1 MARPGASRSL
11 AEDTAANGT
20 ALLIIDMISTW
31 DFPDAEKLLPGAW
44 RITAA
49 IARLKRRCAA
59 AGIPVIYA
67 NDNRGRW
74 RSDFAAQ
81 VRQSIECGGRGA
93 AITQALM
100 PGDGDYFVLKPSQS
114 AFFATPLA
122 LLLRHLE
129 AERIVLA
136 GVASDQCI
144 LSTAVGARM
153 QSLEVLVP
161 RDCVATQGAARHRAV
176 LRQFEQVHRLATT
189 ESPHVQLYAA
199 KKRRRR

>member
-1 MARPGASRSL
+1 MPRAGASRSL
-11 AEDTAANGT
+11 TEDTAANGT

-44 RITAA
+44 RITGA
-49 IARLKRRCAA
+49 IARLKQRCAA

-74 RSDFAAQ
+74 RSDFASQ
-81 VRQSIECGGRGA
+81 VRQSIEYGGRGA

-114 AFFATPLA
+114 AFFATPLG

-129 AERIVLA
+129 ADRIVLA

-161 RDCVATQGAARHRAV
+161 RDCVATQGAARNRAV
-176 LRQFEQVHRLATT
+176 LRQFEEVHRVPTI
-189 ESPHVQLYAA
+189 ESPHVQLSAA